1 MLGGNQEANLTIS
14 TFQAGLCCMLNGS
27 LAAAYTGATIEAE
40 TEADA
45 VRRAKEWAATADNIL
60 DGSWL
65 QVLLD
70 GKSVASFKPGEF

>member
-1 MLGGNQEANLTIS
+1 LSLS

-27 LAAAYTGATIEAE
+27 LAEPYEGATIEAE
-40 TEADA
+40 TKADA
-45 VRRAKEWAATADNIL
+45 VRRAKEWAATVDVL

-70 GKSVASFKPGEF
+70 GKSVASFKPGEFWGPLGSLGS